1 MPVRNQTVIVAMALI
16 VGAPLTFFSLAQAA
30 EDGRV
35 WQYREAQGSAGVG
48 RKSAGLILGVPE
60 TDDVQVQ
67 AGCDS
72 SFTRG
77 KKLISLV
84 VAADIGSKKDGEAVK
99 VRFTGGRFKHT
110 VKGIVHGTTLEEG
123 VTGAH
128 LQLSYKDK
136 LWAAMQER
144 DALDYQVPGYQV
156 ASLKLRGGAS
166 TIQRFVNTCQGYA
179 GRSPDSKTTA
189 QVSSTADNTNVI
201 RVAGNARSRDSG
213 INEKEAFES
222 AKELGTIEGWEAFLN
237 TFSTG
242 FRADLARAYVKRLAG
257 SGGASAP
264 TPQQPQSPPT
274 MTASGGKKMP
284 ILDTF
289 EARAGTASWRT
300 TRYEMDEG
308 NYKAKAAA
316 VKGNGVELLFHCDG
330 KRLAGILRE
339 SGRNLYPNFDRRMEQ
354 GLAAIRAGRAEG
366 EPVPVPFAFSN
377 GRNYSVGAQ
386 VMEMN
391 GEVSL
396 TRRGDGGGFK
406 AGGSMLADLMSE
418 EFLTISA
425 PPFVANLQLKKS
437 RPALCS
443 LIRSCGAK
451 AEGCG
456 SVKKKYK
463 PKKIYKKKKKKKK
476 RSCRRNGASCSSHGQ
491 CCGGKCCVNDF
502 EECEGIGGTC
512 DG

>member
-1 MPVRNQTVIVAMALI
+1 MSVLNRVLLVAMALAFATTI
-16 VGAPLTFFSLAQAA
+16 LFLDTAA
-30 EDGRV
+30 HAAGDSKV
-35 WQYREAQGSAGVG
+35 WQYREAQGTAGVG
-48 RKSAGLILGVPE
+48 RKSAGLILGIPE

-67 AGCDS
+67 AGCES
-72 SFTRG
+72 GFVRG
-77 KKLISLV
+77 GKTISLV
-84 VAADIGSKKDGEAVK
+84 LAADIGTMKDGDKIK
-99 VRFTGGRFKHT
+99 VRFTGGRFKRT
-110 VKGIVHGTTLEEG
+110 VNGIVHGTEIEEG

-128 LQLSYKDK
+128 VQLAHDDK
-136 LWAAMQER
+136 LWQAMQDR
-144 DALDYQVPGYQV
+144 DALDYQVPGYQI
-156 ASLKLRGGAS
+156 ANLKLRGGSS
-166 TIQRFVNTCQGYA
+166 TIQRFVNTCGRYA
-179 GRSPDSKTTA
+179 G
-189 QVSSTADNTNVI
+189 SSTNKRTTSQTSSSANNKNVI
-201 RVAGNARSRDSG
+201 RVADNTRGGNDG

-237 TFSTG
+237 AFPTG
-242 FRADLARAYVKRLAG
+242 FRADLARAYVKRLGGTAG
-257 SGGASAP
+257 APAAQKSKPTQSSSSRGG
-264 TPQQPQSPPT
+264 
-274 MTASGGKKMP
+274 KMP

-289 EARAGTASWRT
+289 EARAGRAPWRT

-308 NYKAKAAA
+308 NASAKAAA

-339 SGRNLYPNFDRRMEQ
+339 SGRNLYPNFDRRMKQ
-354 GLAAIRAGRAEG
+354 GLAAKRSGRADG
-366 EPVPVPFAFSN
+366 QAVPIPFEFSN
-377 GRNYSVGAQ
+377 GRTYSVGAQ

-406 AGGSMLADLMSE
+406 ADGSMLSDLMSE
-418 EFLTISA
+418 EFVTISA

-456 SVKKKYK
+456 SVTKKYT

-476 RSCRRNGASCSSHGQ
+476 RSCRRNGASCSSHRQ
-491 CCGGKCCVNDF
+491 CCGGKCCLNDF
-502 EECEGIGGTC
+502 EECEGIGGRC